1 MGRTMAS
8 MKPSTWPSL
17 LQQKNAAVDE
27 CGRGSCAEYP
37 SRQGGVAM
45 AQLQPLQWIARILI
59 GVSDTPR
66 SPDLGPHRHLPES
79 HWLRQPLPAD
89 AEIELTGADLSIA
102 DVEAVARGG
111 RRVLLGADARVRVDE
126 ARAVVERLVAA
137 GEVVYGVTTGFGDLA
152 TTYIDPADSAK
163 LQENLL
169 VSHAVGVGDPLPRD
183 VVRAMLLLRA
193 NTLALGHSGC
203 RPVVIDRICDLL
215 RAGIH
220 PVVPSQG
227 SVGASGDLAPL
238 AHLAL
243 PLTGRGHVEVGGRVI
258 SAAES
263 LAAANLEPLV
273 LQAKEGL
280 ALLNGTQMMSAIG
293 SLVAVDAQR
302 LARTASVAAAMSCE
316 ALLGTDVAY
325 SAAYQL
331 ARPHPG
337 QVAVA
342 AELRWLLREST
353 LMTSHH
359 PSSHKVQDPYSLR
372 CVPQVHGACRD
383 ALDYLSGVLDVEIN
397 SATDNPLVFPQG
409 GVADTPAAATGGGLV
424 ISGGNFHGEP
434 IALAMDFAKL
444 AISEL
449 GAISERRIALMVDA
463 RLNGGLPPFLS
474 SGSGLET
481 GMMLLQY
488 TAAALA
494 SENKVLA
501 HPASADSI
509 PTSANQ
515 EDHVSMG
522 SIAARHARLVLANV
536 QRIVALELLVA
547 AQALD
552 LRMAHL
558 AAEGSAVRPGAGVGQ
573 AHLRIRSVVPHLD
586 HDRMQGS
593 DIESAT
599 RLVRDG
605 ALVDLVG

>member
-1 MGRTMAS
+1 M
-8 MKPSTWPSL
+8 
-17 LQQKNAAVDE
+17 
-27 CGRGSCAEYP
+27 
-37 SRQGGVAM
+37 
-45 AQLQPLQWIARILI
+45 
-59 GVSDTPR
+59 
-66 SPDLGPHRHLPES
+66 PES
-79 HWLRQPLPAD
+79 ERLRHPLPAE
-89 AEIELTGADLSIA
+89 AEIVLTGADLSIA
-102 DVEAVARGG
+102 DVEAVARAGQPV
-111 RRVLLGADARVRVDE
+111 RLGDDARGRMAE
-126 ARAVVERLVAA
+126 ARDVVERLVAA
-137 GEVVYGVTTGFGDLA
+137 GEIVYGVTTGFGDLA
-152 TTYIDPADSAK
+152 TTFIDPADSAR

-203 RPVVIDRICDLL
+203 RPVLVDRICDLL
-215 RAGIH
+215 RLGIH

-243 PLTGRGHVEVGGRVI
+243 PLTGRGPVEVGGRIVD
-258 SAAES
+258 AADALE
-263 LAAANLEPLV
+263 AAGIEPLE

-293 SLVAVDAQR
+293 ALVSADAGR
-302 LARTASVAAAMSCE
+302 LARTASVVAALSCE

-337 QVAVA
+337 QIAVA

-359 PSSHKVQDPYSLR
+359 PSAHKVQDPYSLR
-372 CVPQVHGACRD
+372 CVPQVHGAVRD
-383 ALDYLSGVLDVEIN
+383 ALEYLRGVLDIELN

-409 GVADTPAAATGGGLV
+409 GVADAAAAATGGGLV

-434 IALAMDFAKL
+434 VAIALDFAKL

-449 GAISERRIALMVDA
+449 GAISERRIALLVDP

-474 SGSGLET
+474 HGSGLES

-488 TAAALA
+488 SAAALA

-515 EDHVSMG
+515 EDHVSMATFAARKLG
-522 SIAARHARLVLANV
+522 DLADNTANILAIELLAAAQGVELREHPTSPRLREVLTLVRRHVAHYDIDHYFSPDIAA
-536 QRIVALELLVA
+536 IK
-547 AQALD
+547 
-552 LRMAHL
+552 
-558 AAEGSAVRPGAGVGQ
+558 
-573 AHLRIRSVVPHLD
+573 
-586 HDRMQGS
+586 
-593 DIESAT
+593 
-599 RLVRDG
+599 
-605 ALVDLVG
+605 ALVQAGDFAALCPFAFVSEAG

>member
-1 MGRTMAS
+1 
-8 MKPSTWPSL
+8 
-17 LQQKNAAVDE
+17 
-27 CGRGSCAEYP
+27 
-37 SRQGGVAM
+37 
-45 AQLQPLQWIARILI
+45 
-59 GVSDTPR
+59 VSQTPR
-66 SPDLGPHRHLPES
+66 SQRPAPSGHGPHRHLPES
-79 HWLRQPLPAD
+79 QTLRQPRAPGE
-89 AEIELTGADLSIA
+89 EILLTGADLSIA

-111 RRVLLGADARVRVDE
+111 VAVRLGDEARERMAE

-152 TTYIDPADSAK
+152 TTYVSPADSAQ

-169 VSHAVGVGDPLPRD
+169 LSHAVGVGDPLPRD

-203 RPVVIDRICDLL
+203 RAVLADRLCDLL
-215 RAGIH
+215 RFGIH
-220 PVVPSQG
+220 PVVPCQG

-243 PLTGRGHVEVGGRVI
+243 PLTGRGEVEVGGRVI
-258 SAAES
+258 AAAEALSAAT
-263 LAAANLEPLV
+263 LEPLV

-293 SLVAVDAQR
+293 ALVAADADR
-302 LARTASVAAAMSCE
+302 LSRAASVAAAISCE

-337 QVAVA
+337 QIAVA
-342 AELRWLLREST
+342 AELRWLLRDSS

-359 PSSHKVQDPYSLR
+359 PSAHKVQDPYSLR
-372 CVPQVHGACRD
+372 CVPQVHGAVRD
-383 ALDYLSGVLDVEIN
+383 ALEYLRGVLDVELN

-409 GVADTPAAATGGGLV
+409 GGTDADALATGGGLV

-434 IALAMDFAKL
+434 VALALDFAKL
-444 AISEL
+444 AIAEL
-449 GAISERRIALMVDA
+449 GAISERRIALLVDA

-474 SGSGLET
+474 TGSGLES

-522 SIAARHARLVLANV
+522 SIAARHAMQVVANV
-536 QRIVALELLVA
+536 QQILALELMVSS
-547 AQALD
+547 QALD
-552 LRMAHL
+552 LRL
-558 AAEGSAVRPGAGVGQ
+558 ARVALEGLEVRPGAGVIE
-573 AHLRIRSVVPHLD
+573 AHARIRAVVRHLD
-586 HDRMQGS
+586 RDRLQGP
-593 DIESAT
+593 DIAAAA
-599 RLVRDG
+599 RLISEG
-605 ALVDLVG
+605 ALDDLVTS